1 MAFTVLAYF
10 TFFAGVL
17 MFSIGLYNAD
27 NLQLNEKGY
36 YIAVMILVA
45 VGAILT
51 QKVTRDNAEDNEI
64 IAEQEQERLN
74 NLKNGAVMPAIE
86 TVRLRRDG
94 TIVEVSSDGNA
105 LNESFSTTFT
115 YSGSKLTG
123 GKYTDI
129 KNYSKY

>member
-10 TFFAGVL
+10 TLFAGVF

-51 QKVTRDNAEDNEI
+51 QKVTRDNAEDNDI
-64 IAEQEQERLN
+64 IAEQEQERQ
-74 NLKNGAVMPAIE
+74 M
-86 TVRLRRDG
+86 
-94 TIVEVSSDGNA
+94 SGNRIPP
-105 LNESFSTTFT
+105 ST
-115 YSGSKLTG
+115 KEL
-123 GKYTDI
+123 
-129 KNYSKY
+129 

>member
-1 MAFTVLAYF
+1 MYPTKYRRRNTVAFTVLAYF
-10 TFFAGVL
+10 TFFAGVV

-64 IAEQEQERLN
+64 LAEQERQYN
-74 NLKNGAVMPAIE
+74 NTRIP
-86 TVRLRRDG
+86 
-94 TIVEVSSDGNA
+94 
-105 LNESFSTTFT
+105 
-115 YSGSKLTG
+115 SGSKE
-123 GKYTDI
+123 
-129 KNYSKY
+129 S